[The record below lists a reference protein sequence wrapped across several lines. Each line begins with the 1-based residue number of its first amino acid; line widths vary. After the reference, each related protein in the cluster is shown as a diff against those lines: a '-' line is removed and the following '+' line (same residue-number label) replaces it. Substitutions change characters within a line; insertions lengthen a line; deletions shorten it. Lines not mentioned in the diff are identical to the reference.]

1 MDKKAIYSSI
11 LEFCISTFKPCF
23 LNSKIN
29 KFLYFVCVLLR
40 GQGEGVNLDGR
51 RPLNKPVI
59 FDVVS
64 DYLTKTSLILVNMNR
79 IKSTKIL
86 KRKRL
91 YFVLV

>member
-23 LNSKIN
+23 LNSNIN

-59 FDVVS
+59 FIDVP
-64 DYLTKTSLILVNMNR
+64 LINLSYSMSYP
-79 IKSTKIL
+79 IIL
-86 KRKRL
+86 QKL
-91 YFVLV
+91 H